1 MTTKESI
8 SSCAA
13 RLFRKKGYPATSM
26 RDIADKVGIK
36 AASIYNHYR
45 SKQILLEELLL
56 DVANRFTEGMDK
68 VKHTNL
74 SPREKLE
81 KLIDGHVEIAVHQT
95 DASALITGEWVHLES
110 EAREQYLQLRD
121 TYESDFRQIIEQAKL
136 DGSFPNIDT
145 EIVVFSILSTLR
157 WLYSWYN
164 RNKHYDVEAL
174 KAQMKRSLL

>member
-45 SKQILLEELLL
+45 SKQMVLEELLL
-56 DVANRFTEGMDK
+56 DIANRFASGMQT
-68 VKHTNL
+68 VKHTPATPMEQL
-74 SPREKLE
+74 AQ
-81 KLIDGHVEIAVHQT
+81 LIDLHVELAVHHT
-95 DASALITGEWVHLES
+95 DASALITGEWVHLE
-110 EAREQYLQLRD
+110 EHTREQYLLLRD
-121 TYESDFRQIIEQAKL
+121 QYEADFRQILEQAKS
-136 DGSFPNIDT
+136 DGHFQGVDT
-145 EIVVFSILSTLR
+145 ELALFSILSTLR

-164 RNKHYDVEAL
+164 RNKQYDVDVL
-174 KAQMKRSLL
+174 KEQMKRTLL